1 MASTAALDKRLTE
14 LEALMKEVM
23 RSCERTT
30 RAYAENRE
38 PIERRFRT
46 LEACVHAEINGVIE
60 RVNKLEG
67 R

>member
-1 MASTAALDKRLTE
+1 MASMAALDKRLTE
-14 LEALMKEVM
+14 LERLMKEVIRASEM
-23 RSCERTT
+23 AT
-30 RAYAENRE
+30 RVYADNRE

-46 LEACVHAEINGVIE
+46 LDARVSAEINGVIE